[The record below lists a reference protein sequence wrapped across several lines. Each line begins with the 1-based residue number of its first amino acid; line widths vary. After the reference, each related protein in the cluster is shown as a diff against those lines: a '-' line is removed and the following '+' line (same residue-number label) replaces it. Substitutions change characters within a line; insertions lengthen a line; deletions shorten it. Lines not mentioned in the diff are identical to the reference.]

1 MADTNTCDVT
11 ARAEILDIK
20 QRLTDAEE
28 AIVGKAEV
36 THAHSGAD
44 YIGATEEQLAC
55 LEALAAAFE
64 QTGDV
69 LDAYA
74 LADHTHS
81 EYAVTGH
88 THSNYATTNHT
99 HSDYAAKSHTHSEY
113 ATKTYVTEQINGI
126 DIPKVDLT
134 NYATKSYVQGQID
147 AIDIPE
153 VDLTG
158 YYTRTETDEYFA
170 TIGYVDD
177 VIADIDIDVDLTGY
191 ATKDYVTQ
199 EINELVLSG
208 DGPQVDLSIYAL
220 KTDIQEIDLSDYA
233 LKTDVPTVP
242 TKVSAFTNDAGY
254 LTEHQDL
261 SNYATLGYVDD
272 AVAAAVAGGEINLE
286 GYLLKADF
294 DKVARENGYLT
305 EIQIQSLI
313 ISYLNT
319 FKENMPYAEE
329 LMI

>member
-36 THAHSGAD
+36 THSHSAAD
-44 YIGATEEQLAC
+44 YIGATEDQLNA
-55 LEALAAAFE
+55 LEALAAAFRE
-64 QTGDV
+64 TGDV

-81 EYAVTGH
+81 EYA
-88 THSNYATTNHT
+88 
-99 HSDYAAKSHTHSEY
+99 
-113 ATKTYVTEQINGI
+113 TKTEVTEQING
-126 DIPKVDLT
+126 
-134 NYATKSYVQGQID
+134 
-147 AIDIPE
+147 IDIPE

-177 VIADIDIDVDLTGY
+177 VIADIDVDVDLTGY
-191 ATKDYVTQ
+191 ATKDYVTN

-220 KTDIQEIDLSDYA
+220 KSDIQETDLSDYA

-254 LTEHQDL
+254 LTKHQDL
-261 SNYATLGYVDD
+261 SNYALKSELPNVSAYQT
-272 AVAAAVAGGEINLE
+272 AAQVQALIDSSLASFGNAEDGE
-286 GYLLKADF
+286 Y
-294 DKVARENGYLT
+294 
-305 EIQIQSLI
+305 
-313 ISYLNT
+313 
-319 FKENMPYAEE
+319 
-329 LMI
+329 